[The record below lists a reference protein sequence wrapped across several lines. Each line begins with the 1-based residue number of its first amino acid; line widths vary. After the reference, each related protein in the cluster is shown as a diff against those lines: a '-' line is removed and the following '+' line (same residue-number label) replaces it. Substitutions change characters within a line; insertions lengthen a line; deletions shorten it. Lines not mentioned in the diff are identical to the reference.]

1 MATARDA
8 NGGDGEVEDYTLILG
23 SIPRPIEPVADF
35 IYTANGLT
43 VSFNDRS
50 TSRDSSIVDR
60 LWEFGDGHE
69 STAQNPTHPY
79 ASGGMYIAKLT
90 VTDDGGLKNSVS
102 KSLQIIDE
110 QNETFFPSNSDIFT
124 NQFFSKFVA
133 GASAEYRGYGGE
145 KGNWRSLKVTG
156 KIMYFGVK
164 CLIVRYDQSDGDYS
178 VLYLAQDSDRNI
190 MCLRTFGYSEDD
202 GNFDQNF
209 SSSPVLF
216 IPQNPHVRQTW
227 TFIDEATVTVESS
240 NDFVPQM
247 STGQGR
253 FPNCLRTNRQDGS
266 KIEYTYWSPTGLP
279 VKFLNYKDGG
289 IGGYEL
295 NKFIGKP
302 NAMPE
307 IFLLLLQ

>member
-1 MATARDA
+1 M
-8 NGGDGEVEDYTLILG
+8 
-23 SIPRPIEPVADF
+23 
-35 IYTANGLT
+35 
-43 VSFNDRS
+43 
-50 TSRDSSIVDR
+50 
-60 LWEFGDGHE
+60 
-69 STAQNPTHPY
+69 
-79 ASGGMYIAKLT
+79 
-90 VTDDGGLKNSVS
+90 
-102 KSLQIIDE
+102 
-110 QNETFFPSNSDIFT
+110 
-124 NQFFSKFVA
+124 A

-164 CLIVRYDQSDGDYS
+164 CLIVR
-178 VLYLAQDSDRNI
+178 
-190 MCLRTFGYSEDD
+190 
-202 GNFDQNF
+202 
-209 SSSPVLF
+209 F